1 MKLDIWKILLF
12 VVCLVLVFGFVDNSQ
27 IKRNFDESC
36 IYYHPTIKDS
46 SAVDCNEMVYGG
58 TKYSQ
63 RFSGML
69 TNIQIKLEGTDE
81 DLGVDVYIDPPELG
95 ESQVNDLLLVKS
107 FTGLSCVTG
116 YYDLVIPSTDVGS
129 NVYGGNRKYGNVYI
143 AVVDTNDTLTT
154 DCKIWVL
161 TE

>member
-1 MKLDIWKILLF
+1 MFIFWFWVALIY
-12 VVCLVLVFGFVDNSQ
+12 VSLVGFVDNSQ
-27 IKRNFDESC
+27 VKRNFDESC

-69 TNIQIKLEGTDE
+69 TNVQIKLAGTDT

-95 ESQVNDLLLVKS
+95 EVQVNELLLVAS

-116 YYDLVIPSTDVGS
+116 YYDLVIPSFDDGS
-129 NVYGGNRKYGNVYI
+129 NGFGGNRKYGNVYI

-161 TE
+161 TD